1 MFLGFLKTAS
11 SCALNITLKCSQWGL
26 LFCCTVIFCVVSIC
40 ISLMNSRNH
49 HHCMRLKYMHKVRT
63 VVEGRPEK
71 QVSVMDMGC
80 VSAEVGG
87 LSLPLSVVSNN
98 SKFCFVQKDQHCCQ
112 Y

>member
-1 MFLGFLKTAS
+1 
-11 SCALNITLKCSQWGL
+11 
-26 LFCCTVIFCVVSIC
+26 
-40 ISLMNSRNH
+40 
-49 HHCMRLKYMHKVRT
+49 MHKVRT